1 MSWSQACLLMP
12 YSDDVDLRRSCAH
25 LDLPYMC
32 LSILAL
38 VSSWIRYYAACS
50 RCCLLLQLYKNFEVC
65 TACKLQRDIAD
76 EVCLVRNTTTSCIVV
91 HILSHRCRTSPLHC
105 RRFSSP
111 SASCVIDPVCSTQLA
126 SDARNLHYACRPC
139 TTRLHM
145 CYDVPPTLHLPP
157 RGLGRRHSRRTYH
170 RGLGRRHQQ
179 SRTSPPPAA
188 GGGPVVGGGPRA
200 RRLSPHSCGRLH
212 ARRTQPFKV
221 ANVGAIHAEARS
233 TRYWSRHIHLA
244 PAALSSQRAQ
254 QLVPRDMAASELTV
268 RIHLYA
274 PRFSLTLR

>member
-179 SRTSPPPAA
+179 SRTSPPPRGAYLPIVVDVSTHAA
-188 GGGPVVGGGPRA
+188 P
-200 RRLSPHSCGRLH
+200 SPS
-212 ARRTQPFKV
+212 
-221 ANVGAIHAEARS
+221 RS
-233 TRYWSRHIHLA
+233 RMSAQFTPK
-244 PAALSSQRAQ
+244 PAQRATGAGTSTSP
-254 QLVPRDMAASELTV
+254 PRLCLHNGRNNWSQGTWQPAS
-268 RIHLYA
+268 
-274 PRFSLTLR
+274 